1 MSVFIERTRSDL
13 FTAQVD
19 GRRLTAATLNDL
31 RPLVDAAVGP
41 EDSKRVDGLFGRL
54 ASKLREREEPPG
66 DWRQYVDDPLLE
78 SYLDMKGAELFPGE

>member
-19 GRRLTAATLNDL
+19 GRRFTAATLNDL
-31 RPLVDAAVGP
+31 RSLVDSAVGP
-41 EDSKRVDGLFGRL
+41 EDAKRVEGLFGRL
-54 ASKLREREEPPG
+54 AAKLREREEPPG

-78 SYLDMKGAELFPGE
+78 AYLEMKGAE